1 MLRSR
6 RLLLPGGR
14 IPPIS
19 PVSCGHPSLAHFLKH
34 LLGGPAGLSNAA
46 ADPCSLTLHFL
57 RNSCGLSE
65 PAAAKVAARVH
76 LRSTNRAHAVLA
88 LFRGLGLAG
97 ADLARV
103 VAAAPEMLN
112 YRADAILAPKLDFF
126 RRDLGLTD
134 DHIRKTILANPY
146 RSLCYS
152 LERRLRPNYL
162 LLRELLGTDQNARSA
177 VKQSFE
183 LIHGNVRSDLL
194 PKVKILRDHGATD
207 AVIVKLVTTHP
218 RSLIHRSS
226 FFNESLAAMKE
237 LGVSPSSGIFPYA
250 FGLFA
255 RLSPVTWKRRI
266 DNYLSLGWTEELVK
280 LAFVRHPYCMSVSD
294 DKVRRISHF
303 FADKLGWSP
312 EYVSAS
318 PMLISLSYEKR
329 LLPRYQVLDI
339 LVSRGVIRRIR
350 ISHLILG
357 EKKFME
363 KYVTGYQQTIPEVL
377 EAYRGA
383 GTDSAVTVK

>member
-1 MLRSR
+1 MLRSH
-6 RLLLPGGR
+6 RLLLPGGG
-14 IPPIS
+14 IPPVS
-19 PVSCGHPSLAHFLKH
+19 PVSCGHLPLAHFLKH
-34 LLGGPAGLSNAA
+34 LLGGHAGVSHAA

-57 RNSCGLSE
+57 RSSCGLSE
-65 PAAAKVAARVH
+65 PAVAKIAGRVH
-76 LRSTNRAHAVLA
+76 LRSTKRAHAVLA

-112 YRADAILAPKLDFF
+112 YRADAVLAPKLDFF

-152 LERRLRPNYL
+152 LEGRLRPNYL
-162 LLRELLGTDQNARSA
+162 LLRELLGTDQNVRSA

-218 RSLIHRSS
+218 RSLIH
-226 FFNESLAAMKE
+226 
-237 LGVSPSSGIFPYA
+237 
-250 FGLFA
+250 

-339 LVSRGVIRRIR
+339 LVSRGVIQRIR

>member
-218 RSLIHRSS
+218 R
-226 FFNESLAAMKE
+226 
-237 LGVSPSSGIFPYA
+237 
-250 FGLFA
+250 
-255 RLSPVTWKRRI
+255 LSPVTWKRRI

-329 LLPRYQVLDI
+329 LLPRYRVLDI
-339 LVSRGVIRRIR
+339 LVSRGFIRRIR

>member
-6 RLLLPGGR
+6 RLLLPGGV
-14 IPPIS
+14 IPPVS
-19 PVSCGHPSLAHFLKH
+19 PLSCGHPPLAHFLKH
-34 LLGGPAGLSNAA
+34 LPGSHAGVSNAA

-57 RNSCGLSE
+57 RNSCGLPE
-65 PAAAKVAARVH
+65 PAAAKIAGRVR
-76 LRSTNRAHAVLA
+76 LRSTKRAHAVLA

-134 DHIRKTILANPY
+134 DRIRKIILSNPY

-152 LERRLRPNYL
+152 LERRLRPNFL

-177 VKQSFE
+177 VKNSLE

-194 PKVKILRDHGATD
+194 PKVKILRDHGATN

-266 DNYLSLGWTEELVK
+266 GNYLSLGWTEELVK

-303 FADKLGWSP
+303 FADKLGWTP

>member
-6 RLLLPGGR
+6 LLLLPGGG

-19 PVSCGHPSLAHFLKH
+19 PLSCGHPPLAHFLKH
-34 LLGGPAGLSNAA
+34 LLGSPAGVSHAA

-57 RNSCGLSE
+57 RNSCGLPE
-65 PAAAKVAARVH
+65 PAAAKIAGRVH
-76 LRSTNRAHAVLA
+76 LRSTKRAHAVLA

-162 LLRELLGTDQNARSA
+162 LLRELLGTDQNVRSA
-177 VKQSFE
+177 VKQSLE

-218 RSLIHRSS
+218 RSLIH
-226 FFNESLAAMKE
+226 
-237 LGVSPSSGIFPYA
+237 
-250 FGLFA
+250 

-294 DKVRRISHF
+294 DKVRRVSHF

-383 GTDSAVTVK
+383 GTDSAMTVM

>member
-6 RLLLPGGR
+6 RLLLPGGG
-14 IPPIS
+14 IPPLS
-19 PVSCGHPSLAHFLKH
+19 TVSCGQPPLKHFLKH
-34 LLGGPAGLSNAA
+34 LLGGHAGLSNAA

-57 RNSCGLSE
+57 RNSCGLPE
-65 PAAAKVAARVH
+65 PAAAKIAGRVH
-76 LRSTNRAHAVLA
+76 LRSTKRAHAVVA

-112 YRADAILAPKLDFF
+112 YRADAILTPKLDFF
-126 RRDLGLTD
+126 RRDLGLAD
-134 DHIRKTILANPY
+134 DRIRKIILANPY

-152 LERRLRPNYL
+152 LERRLRPNFL

-218 RSLIHRSS
+218 RSLIHR
-226 FFNESLAAMKE
+226 
-237 LGVSPSSGIFPYA
+237 
-250 FGLFA
+250 
-255 RLSPVTWKRRI
+255 I
-266 DNYLSLGWTEELVK
+266 DNYISLGWTEELVK

-329 LLPRYQVLDI
+329 LLPRYRVLDI

-363 KYVTGYQQTIPEVL
+363 KYVTGYQQTIPEVV